1 MTTATLCRR
10 ARVICGLLYF
20 SAILAGP
27 RVAVAQTA
35 DVPYVPTPPNVVDAM
50 LGIAKVGSNDYLID
64 LGSGDGRIVIA
75 AAKKFGAR
83 GFGVEIDGA
92 LVNNAQRE
100 AERQGVSGKVTFH
113 ASNLFITDISKAT
126 VLTMYLL
133 PGINLQLRPRLFSEL
148 RPGTRIVSHDFDMG
162 NWQPDDK
169 LTLPV
174 PDKPYG
180 SPSSDVYLWIVP
192 ANASGR
198 WQWRLVVGGAPRD
211 YEIALDQMFQVLE
224 GKPVVGGRSARFANG
239 RVRGEDVSFV
249 MMADIDGR
257 EVRHEFRGRITGD
270 AIKGRV
276 TLQGAAPAELEWSAV
291 RTARGRM
298 EIEAGLPASQRHILI
313 AEEQR

>member
-1 MTTATLCRR
+1 
-10 ARVICGLLYF
+10 LLA
-20 SAILAGP
+20 AILAGA
-27 RVAVAQTA
+27 RVAVAQTT

-92 LVNNAQRE
+92 LVSNAQRE

-133 PGINLQLRPRLFSEL
+133 PGINLRLRPRLFSEL

-162 NWQPDDK
+162 NWRPDDK

-211 YEIALDQMFQVLE
+211 YEIAVDQKFQVLE
-224 GKPVVGGRSARFANG
+224 GKPLVGGRSARFGNG
-239 RVRGEDVSFV
+239 RVRGEDVSLV
-249 MMADIDGR
+249 MVADIDGR
-257 EVRHEFRGRITGD
+257 AVRHEFRGRIAGD
-270 AIKGRV
+270 AIRGQV
-276 TLQGAAPAELEWSAV
+276 TVHGAGPTELEWSAV

-298 EIEAGLPASQRHILI
+298 EIDAGAPAPQRHILI
-313 AEEQR
+313 AEE

>member
-1 MTTATLCRR
+1 MTGTRPYRIRR
-10 ARVICGLLYF
+10 AACAGLWLAVIFCGARVPAALG
-20 SAILAGP
+20 
-27 RVAVAQTA
+27 A

-180 SPSSDVYLWIVP
+180 SSSSDVYLWIVP

-198 WQWRLVVGGAPRD
+198 WQWRLAVGGAPQD
-211 YEIALDQMFQVLE
+211 YQVAVDQTFQMLE
-224 GKPVVGGRSARFANG
+224 GKPLVGGRSARFGNG
-239 RVRGEDVSFV
+239 RVRGEEVSFIMV
-249 MMADIDGR
+249 VDIGGR
-257 EVRHEFRGRITGD
+257 AVRHNFRGRITGD

-276 TLQGAAPAELEWSAV
+276 TLHGAEPAELEWSAV
-291 RTARGRM
+291 RTARGKM
-298 EIEAGLPASQRHILI
+298 EIDAGVPASQRHILI
-313 AEEQR
+313 AEEKK